1 MAEDQKRLEDEKMKQ
16 LRIIAEQNRAKKNA
30 QQASSKKPKQNDY
43 ALPLNYQQDFLAQD
57 GNMQVYG
64 QKQVINGPSKTGG
77 ATGGLQV
84 HGS

>member
-43 ALPLNYQQDFLAQD
+43 ALP
-57 GNMQVYG
+57 
-64 QKQVINGPSKTGG
+64 
-77 ATGGLQV
+77 
-84 HGS
+84 